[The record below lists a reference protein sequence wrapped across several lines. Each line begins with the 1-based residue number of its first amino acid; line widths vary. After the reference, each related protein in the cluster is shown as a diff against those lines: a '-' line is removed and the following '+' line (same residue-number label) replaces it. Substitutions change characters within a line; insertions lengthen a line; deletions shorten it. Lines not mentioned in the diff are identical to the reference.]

1 MRFSFDPSVNALYI
15 ELRDAEV
22 ATTVEIRDGVLA
34 DFDQNREL
42 IGIEILDE
50 KLFFDFLRQN
60 DGEFSIPEKM
70 TA

>member
-1 MRFSFDPSVNALYI
+1 MRFSFDPSVNALSI

-50 KLFFDFLRQN
+50 RMFFDFLRQN